1 MGRQRLARGASRS
14 LAGMGGRAVA
24 AVRWARPGRVVLLA
38 VVLLMLASLSSL
50 VLATVATAAPEPTP
64 SPTVP
69 NRLVPP
75 VDPDNPLAPAPVLS
89 PPPDGMT
96 LDEIG
101 REAERK
107 ADEKKKEQE
116 QRAKEAWDKE
126 VENYLKNE
134 GSRGGVLSA
143 FEVTD
148 RNNIPVSAYRVYAD
162 TGDWNDWDLKIEHFL
177 VEIMF
182 LGNKWLV
189 SFACFLITWA
199 LSFSL
204 AGLLLKPALTVSTS
218 LYGGVIV
225 QLGLPALFLT
235 FSAVVASWHLLFGN
249 RARGWGEMA
258 AAMVISALAV
268 GALASP
274 PQTLLSKDHGAV
286 AAVRNLAV
294 ETAALV
300 LDKEAIDAGTAKTT
314 ATGTWEKPGQGA
326 TVGQRVRSS
335 PGSIA
340 RPITDALVDAF
351 VARPAMMLSYGRTF
365 SDPKSGGG
373 PKCGTLFRQSR
384 IAQAVFDK
392 EIDEILA
399 SKKKLTE
406 NVPYI
411 GDTLGNI
418 LDGLSQPADAV
429 VREVLADK
437 GPLKKFEKECVKDGA
452 VSAKKASME
461 KVGGAF
467 FMVIAAFLTCAF
479 IVTLT
484 FGFLFAQLQIAIEA
498 MIAKVGLAFGVLP
511 GPGRGW
517 LWDRVTAIARA
528 LALMLVSVMA
538 IAVFVVVVNAV
549 LNASDTDIPGG
560 ITIRFVVLDCV
571 VVGAFIY
578 RKRLAVATRGMAA
591 QARARVGNTVVGG
604 TTAPPELS
612 RPKRGGIARKLVK
625 GGLLVGAMAA
635 TGGTSAAALGL
646 GKVGAARTVSGL
658 GGMAIRG
665 TGRAVAGTARLAGR
679 TAAAGARGAA
689 KTTLFG
695 LQATVGLPV
704 YGPRAARRVGAAA
717 TALPGR
723 LNTAGT
729 AAVQGMRQSIQAVHQ
744 NGVAPV
750 ANFGGESFHNL
761 RSLGRIVTG
770 RGGLGVYTAPNRPGP
785 FQPPPPARRVPPPPA
800 PPARPQQPP
809 VPPASPPAAARW
821 RQVPPRIAQPAAGP
835 AQARLRQQLH
845 RIHAQRPAA
854 VAPPQQPA
862 PVPQSTQA
870 QPPQAAPVPPRAAQP
885 PASASSRP
893 RRAPRP
899 APLLNP
905 APHRRGGRP

>member
-1 MGRQRLARGASRS
+1 M
-14 LAGMGGRAVA
+14 
-24 AVRWARPGRVVLLA
+24 VRWARPGRAVLLA

-50 VLATVATAAPEPTP
+50 MLAAVATAAPEPTP

-69 NRLVPP
+69 NRLWPP
-75 VDPDNPLAPAPVLS
+75 VDPDNPLAPAPVLT
-89 PPPDGMT
+89 PPPDGTT
-96 LDEIG
+96 LEEIV

-107 ADEKKKEQE
+107 AAEEKKEKER
-116 QRAKEAWDKE
+116 RAQEAWAKE
-126 VENYLKNE
+126 VEDYLKNE
-134 GSRGGVLSA
+134 GARGGVLSA

-177 VEIMF
+177 VEMLF

-189 SFACFLITWA
+189 SFACFLFSWA

-235 FSAVVASWHLLFGN
+235 FSVVVASWHLLFGN

-258 AAMVISALAV
+258 AAMVISALAI

-274 PQTLLSKDHGAV
+274 PQMLLSKDHGAV
-286 AAVRNLAV
+286 AAVRDLAV

-300 LDKEAIDAGTAKTT
+300 LDKEAIDAGDSGRKTT
-314 ATGTWEKPGQGA
+314 TGAWEKPGQGV
-326 TVGQRVRSS
+326 TVGQRVRDSA
-335 PGSIA
+335 GSIS

-365 SDPKSGGG
+365 SDADSG

-384 IAQAVFDK
+384 ISQAVFDK
-392 EIDEILA
+392 KIDEILA
-399 SKKKLTE
+399 SDEKLVSE
-406 NVPYI
+406 IPYI
-411 GDTLGNI
+411 GGTLSDIVEGI
-418 LDGLSQPADAV
+418 SQPSDAII
-429 VREVLADK
+429 REKLASK
-437 GPLKKFEKECVKDGA
+437 GPLKKFEDACVKDGGA
-452 VSAKKASME
+452 SAKKASME

-467 FMVIAAFLTCAF
+467 FMVIAAFLVCIF
-479 IVTLT
+479 MIMLT
-484 FGFLFAQLQIAIEA
+484 FAFLFAQLQIAIEA

-517 LWDRVTAIARA
+517 LWDRVTAIARS
-528 LALMLVSVMA
+528 LALMLVSIMS

-549 LNASDTDIPGG
+549 LNASDADIPGG

-571 VVGAFIY
+571 VVGAFVY
-578 RKRLAVATRGMAA
+578 RKRLTVATRGMATR
-591 QARARVGNTVVGG
+591 ARARIGNTVVGG
-604 TTAPPELS
+604 STAPPELS

-635 TGGTSAAALGL
+635 TGGTSAAAVGL
-646 GKVGAARTVSGL
+646 GRVGAARTVSGL
-658 GGMAIRG
+658 GGMALRG

-717 TALPGR
+717 AVLPGR
-723 LNTAGT
+723 ISAAGT
-729 AAVQGMRQSIQAVHQ
+729 TAVQGVRQSIQAVHQ
-744 NGVAPV
+744 SAVAPV
-750 ANFGGESFHNL
+750 ANFGGEYVHNM

-785 FQPPPPARRVPPPPA
+785 LPAPAPARRVPS
-800 PPARPQQPP
+800 RPQPPP
-809 VPPASPPAAARW
+809 VPPAAPAAAARR
-821 RQVPPRIAQPAAGP
+821 RQVSPRIAQPAAGA

-845 RIHAQRPAA
+845 RIQAQRPAA
-854 VAPPQQPA
+854 AAPPQQPTPA
-862 PVPQSTQA
+862 PQPAQA
-870 QPPQAAPVPPRAAQP
+870 QPVQAPSPQAAPAPPAAAQP
-885 PASASSRP
+885 PAPASPRP
-893 RRAPRP
+893 RRTPRP
-899 APLLNP
+899 APPLTP
-905 APHRRGGRP
+905 APHRRRGRP